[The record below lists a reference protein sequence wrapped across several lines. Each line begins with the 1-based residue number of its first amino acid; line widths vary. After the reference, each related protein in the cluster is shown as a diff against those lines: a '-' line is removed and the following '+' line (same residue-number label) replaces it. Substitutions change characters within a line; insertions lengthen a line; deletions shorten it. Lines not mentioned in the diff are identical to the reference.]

1 MIFQYTLE
9 QVLSG
14 KKTQT
19 RRRIKPDK
27 KFIYRVA
34 KTYAVQPKRGQPAVA
49 RFEVTAI
56 RKQCLGEMSHEEA
69 LAEGFASVADYQK
82 LWFKQY
88 GSFEPD
94 EEVWVIEFKLL
105 PRDEKLL

>member
-9 QVLSG
+9 SVLSG

-27 KFIYRVA
+27 KFIYKVGR
-34 KTYAVQPKRGQPAVA
+34 TYAVQPKRGQPAVA
-49 RFEVTAI
+49 RFEAIAI
-56 RKQCLGEMSHEEA
+56 RKQRLGGMTHEEA

-82 LWFKQY
+82 LWRRQY
-88 GSFEPD
+88 GSFDPD

-105 PRDEKLL
+105 QAL

>member
-9 QVLSG
+9 SVLSG

-19 RRRIKPDK
+19 RRRIKPER
-27 KFIYRVA
+27 KFIYRVG

-56 RKQCLGEMSHEEA
+56 RKQRLGEITHEEA

-82 LWFKQY
+82 LWRKQY
-88 GSFEPD
+88 GSFDPN
-94 EEVWVIEFKLL
+94 EEVWVIEFK
-105 PRDEKLL
+105 P

>member
-1 MIFQYTLE
+1 MVFQHTLE

-27 KFIYRVA
+27 KFIYRVG
-34 KTYAVQPKRGQPAVA
+34 KVYAIQPKRGKPAVA
-49 RFEVTAI
+49 KFEATAI
-56 RKQCLGEMSHEEA
+56 RKQRLGEMTHEEA
-69 LAEGFASVADYQK
+69 LAEGFKGIADYQK
-82 LWFKQY
+82 LWEKQY
-88 GSFEPD
+88 GSFNPD

-105 PRDEKLL
+105 QSEEAPL